1 MDSIA
6 ILKATGFSGQD
17 VKWVFIFISVFIGIA
32 GGLLGLLCGYIL
44 SVVIDNIPFE
54 TASLPTIK
62 TYPIYYKA
70 TYYIIGICF
79 ALVTTYIAGLFPAKK
94 LVRLIL

>member
-1 MDSIA
+1 
-6 ILKATGFSGQD
+6 
-17 VKWVFIFISVFIGIA
+17 VKWIFVFISVIIGIA
-32 GGLLGLLCGYIL
+32 GGLLGLLCGYLL
-44 SVVIDNIPFE
+44 SVIIDNIPFE

-70 TYYIIGICF
+70 SYYLIGICF

-94 LVRLIL
+94 ASKIDPVDIIRGK